1 MSMND
6 TPIRLVS
13 YLAQLEAMAVQ
24 ARVSL
29 LHAFIKAGVP
39 SSTYYRTINGAELRY
54 ETATKVASFLR
65 RIIKKGGAEH
75 DAGGRTTTSN
85 GQPAVVQ

>member
-1 MSMND
+1 
-6 TPIRLVS
+6 
-13 YLAQLEAMAVQ
+13 
-24 ARVSL
+24 
-29 LHAFIKAGVP
+29 VP

-75 DAGGRTTTSN
+75 DAGDRTTTSH